1 MKRFRF
7 SMQKILDLRTFEQK
21 NAEIELGKALAAET
35 AIQRKIESLSQ
46 GAAAAAVAANGS
58 VDFEYIRSTSSY
70 IVLLKSQIYEQTV
83 RLAEAKVVSEQKRS
97 VLVKAIEKKKV
108 LEKLRD
114 KKLETYKKAM
124 FKAEETALDDV
135 VTGRY

>member
-21 NAEIELGKALAAET
+21 NAEIELGKALAEET

-114 KKLETYKKAM
+114 KKLEAYKKAM

>member
-21 NAEIELGKALAAET
+21 NAEIELGKALATET

-114 KKLETYKKAM
+114 KKFEAYKKAM

>member
-21 NAEIELGKALAAET
+21 NAEIELGKALATET

-114 KKLETYKKAM
+114 KKLEAYKKAM

>member
-114 KKLETYKKAM
+114 KKLEAYKKAM
-124 FKAEETALDDV
+124 LKAEETALDDV

>member
-21 NAEIELGKALAAET
+21 NAEIELGKALAEET
-35 AIQRKIESLSQ
+35 TIQRKIESLSQ

-114 KKLETYKKAM
+114 KKLESYKKAM

>member
-114 KKLETYKKAM
+114 KKLEAYKKAM